1 MQFLMF
7 EYYVYSEQV
16 PKPFRSRKILT
27 GSYCSIVFI
36 FLPPRAHGATMKSSY
51 VAQVQCLGF
60 VATLTE

>member
-36 FLPPRAHGATMKSSY
+36 FLPPRAHGVTMKSLCGPGAMPGICGNTY
-51 VAQVQCLGF
+51 
-60 VATLTE
+60 